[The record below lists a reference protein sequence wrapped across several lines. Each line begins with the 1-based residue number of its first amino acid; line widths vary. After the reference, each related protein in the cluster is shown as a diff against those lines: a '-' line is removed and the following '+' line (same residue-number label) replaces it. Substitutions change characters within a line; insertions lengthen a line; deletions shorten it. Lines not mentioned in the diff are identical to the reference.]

1 MDNILKKDWLISPP
15 LDYEMKYY
23 SLMGGL
29 KSINEIIK
37 NNQLYSAILK
47 VESALHELYDI
58 KYNRDIIEEN
68 NKVLIGIDTDNMSL
82 DYEYKIE
89 DDEIV
94 KMYDAQNVT
103 LADLLLMFIYIEVIG
118 LVRSYWESRAVRVI
132 YPLVIAITALA
143 RYIIL
148 QDKDSDPTNL
158 IYLAFAIL
166 IVSLATV
173 VIRFR
178 RSKYLNI
185 DKDKSNDL

>member
-1 MDNILKKDWLISPP
+1 MNAAIRNIQLVAVIIVLVSTIIAF
-15 LDYEMKYY
+15 L
-23 SLMGGL
+23 L
-29 KSINEIIK
+29 EIIK
-37 NNQLYSAILK
+37 
-47 VESALHELYDI
+47 
-58 KYNRDIIEEN
+58 
-68 NKVLIGIDTDNMSL
+68 M
-82 DYEYKIE
+82 YE
-89 DDEIV
+89 
-94 KMYDAQNVT
+94 AQNVT

-166 IVSLATV
+166 IVSIATV